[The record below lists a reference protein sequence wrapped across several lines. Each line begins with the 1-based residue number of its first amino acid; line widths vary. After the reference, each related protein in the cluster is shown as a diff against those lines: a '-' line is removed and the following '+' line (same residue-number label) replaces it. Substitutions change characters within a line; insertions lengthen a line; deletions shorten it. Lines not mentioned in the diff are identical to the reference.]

1 MKNPVH
7 LCLLNI
13 ALLLITLPQNSSAEE
28 RLDYPLLSVEKSQ
41 FPIRIKDFEYSAK
54 LNGVT
59 INIQHCE
66 DIYYMTA
73 GENFSYVASCS
84 LIPKRSP
91 VMLCNDRMSGH
102 FALTVTFENSPKEM
116 EAFLNRHCTGG

>member
-1 MKNPVH
+1 MKNPAH

-28 RLDYPLLSVEKSQ
+28 RLGYPLLSIEKSQ

-66 DIYYMTA
+66 DI
-73 GENFSYVASCS
+73 
-84 LIPKRSP
+84 
-91 VMLCNDRMSGH
+91 
-102 FALTVTFENSPKEM
+102 
-116 EAFLNRHCTGG
+116 